1 MLQKWPIRESNSD
14 LPRPCRPVWKAIPPP
29 GARGARPPWRPGAA
43 NRIPVA
49 DSCNPSLDRGVAR
62 RHTYHGAM
70 SDNIASPSVTEPG
83 SRRGLWVGYAC
94 ACGVAWLLYVL
105 AGAEFQRGLWQLWQA
120 VYQATL
126 ALWPPMLLGIAV
138 FPWVLRM
145 QGGQAAPAREIALH
159 VVGALVFGAAWQA
172 CDFATSSALYGRGFA
187 LVNLEQ
193 TVLWRAIWGVIAY
206 AAIATAFTAWLQA
219 RKARA
224 ALLAAAHAE
233 SALARAEL
241 AVISGKLNPH
251 FLFNTLNSLIALTR
265 KDAQAAESALM
276 RFSGMLRYVL
286 DTKRSAAD
294 RVPLG
299 EEIEF
304 VRDYLALESLRL
316 GKRLRVEW
324 ELDPATFADE
334 IPPLSLQPLV
344 ENAIQHGIAPR
355 VDGGRVG
362 IRSARNVLNQ
372 GLELSVEDDG
382 AGCEPDKLDDPAPAR
397 SGIGL
402 TALRRRFALDY
413 EGRARLQIKTRP
425 GAGFRVDLWIP
436 QP

>member
-1 MLQKWPIRESNSD
+1 
-14 LPRPCRPVWKAIPPP
+14 
-29 GARGARPPWRPGAA
+29 
-43 NRIPVA
+43 
-49 DSCNPSLDRGVAR
+49 
-62 RHTYHGAM
+62 M
-70 SDNIASPSVTEPG
+70 SDNIASPTPDAAG
-83 SRRGLWVGYAC
+83 RRSLWLAYGAAC
-94 ACGVAWLLYVL
+94 AVGWLLYVL

-126 ALWPPMLLGIAV
+126 ALWPPMALGVAV
-138 FPWVLRM
+138 FPWARRL
-145 QGGQAAPAREIALH
+145 QAGELAPAAQVALH
-159 VVGALVFGAAWQA
+159 AAGALAFGVAWQA
-172 CDFATSSALYGRGFA
+172 CDYTVSALLYGRTYA
-187 LVNLEQ
+187 NVMLVQ

-219 RKARA
+219 RRARA
-224 ALLAAAHAE
+224 ASLAAAQAE

-265 KDAQAAESALM
+265 KDAQAAEAALM

-286 DTKRSAAD
+286 DTKRSAAG

-316 GKRLRVEW
+316 GKRLQVDW
-324 ELDPATFADE
+324 QLDPATFGDE

-355 VDGGRVG
+355 VNGGTVG
-362 IRSARNVLNQ
+362 IRSARNLMNQ
-372 GLELSVEDDG
+372 GLDLSVEDDG
-382 AGCEPDKLDDPAPAR
+382 AGCEPARLDDPAPAR

-413 EGRARLQIKTRP
+413 EGRARLQIHTQP

-436 QP
+436 Q

>member
-1 MLQKWPIRESNSD
+1 MP
-14 LPRPCRPVWKAIPPP
+14 PV
-29 GARGARPPWRPGAA
+29 

-49 DSCNPSLDRGVAR
+49 QSRNPSPRRRAARGPA
-62 RHTYHGAM
+62 YHGAM
-70 SDNIASPSVTEPG
+70 PRNLASDPAHAG
-83 SRRGLWVGYAC
+83 SRRSPWVAYASAC
-94 ACGVAWLLYVL
+94 AVAWLLYVL

-126 ALWPPMLLGIAV
+126 SLWPPMVLGVAV
-138 FPWVLRM
+138 LPWVRRI
-145 QGGQAAPAREIALH
+145 QGGQGGTAAEVALH
-159 VVGALVFGAAWQA
+159 GVGAIAFGAAWQA
-172 CDFATSSALYGRGFA
+172 CDYAVSSLLYGHVYA
-187 LVNLEQ
+187 NVMLTQ

-219 RKARA
+219 LRARA
-224 ALLAAAHAE
+224 ASLAAAQAE

-265 KDAQAAESALM
+265 KDAKEAEAALM

-286 DTKRSAAD
+286 DTKRHASD
-294 RVPLG
+294 RVTLG
-299 EEIEF
+299 DEIEF

-316 GKRLRVEW
+316 GRRLRVDW
-324 ELDPATFADE
+324 QLDPETFADE

-362 IRSARNVLNQ
+362 IRSARNLINR

-382 AGCEPDKLDDPAPAR
+382 AGCEPATLDDPAPAR

-413 EGRARLQIKTRP
+413 NGRARLQIRTQP

-436 QP
+436 Q

>member
-1 MLQKWPIRESNSD
+1 MSD
-14 LPRPCRPVWKAIPPP
+14 APIPPA
-29 GARGARPPWRPGAA
+29 ARSG
-43 NRIPVA
+43 
-49 DSCNPSLDRGVAR
+49 
-62 RHTYHGAM
+62 T
-70 SDNIASPSVTEPG
+70 
-83 SRRGLWVGYAC
+83 SRQLWIGYGC
-94 ACGVAWLLYVL
+94 ACVLAWLLHVL

-126 ALWPPMLLGIAV
+126 TLWPPMLLGVVV
-138 FPWVLRM
+138 FPWVRWAQSA
-145 QGGQAAPAREIALH
+145 QGGSAVEAVRHAA
-159 VVGALVFGAAWQA
+159 GALLFGIAWQA
-172 CDFATSSALYGRGFA
+172 CDYGASWLLYGRTYA
-187 LVNLEQ
+187 NVMLVQ
-193 TVLWRAIWGVIAY
+193 TVLWRAVWGVIAY
-206 AAIATAFTAWLQA
+206 AAIGGAFAAWLQA
-219 RKARA
+219 QRARA
-224 ALLAAAHAE
+224 ATLAAAQAE

-265 KDAQAAESALM
+265 KDAQAAEAALM
-276 RFSGMLRYVL
+276 RFAGMLRYVL

-316 GKRLRVEW
+316 GKRLQVDW
-324 ELDPATFADE
+324 QLDPATFADE

-362 IRSARNVLNQ
+362 IRSARNPADR

-382 AGCEPDKLDDPAPAR
+382 AGCEPARLDEPAPER

-413 EGRARLQIKTRP
+413 DGRARLQIRTRP

-436 QP
+436 Q

>member
-1 MLQKWPIRESNSD
+1 MPSCPSLGRRFGTAFPAAGPALR
-14 LPRPCRPVWKAIPPP
+14 RVR
-29 GARGARPPWRPGAA
+29 RHPGAA

-49 DSCNPSLDRGVAR
+49 DSRNPSPDPGAAR
-62 RHTYHGAM
+62 QLTYHGAM
-70 SDNIASPSVTEPG
+70 SENIASAHVTPDKAG
-83 SRRGLWVGYAC
+83 RRSLWLAYASAC
-94 ACGVAWLLYVL
+94 AVAWLLYVL

-145 QGGQAAPAREIALH
+145 QGTQGAAAREIALH

-172 CDFATSSALYGRGFA
+172 CDFAASSMLYGRGFA
-187 LVNLEQ
+187 IVNLEQ

-224 ALLAAAHAE
+224 ALLAAAQAE

-265 KDAQAAESALM
+265 KDAQAAEAALM

-316 GKRLRVEW
+316 GKRLRVDW
-324 ELDPATFADE
+324 ELDPETFTDE

-344 ENAIQHGIAPR
+344 ENAIQHGISPR

-362 IRSARNVLNQ
+362 IRSARNPLNQ

-382 AGCEPDKLDDPAPAR
+382 AGCEPTRLDDPAPAR

-413 EGRARLQIKTRP
+413 EGRARLQIRTQP

>member
-1 MLQKWPIRESNSD
+1 MSD
-14 LPRPCRPVWKAIPPP
+14 TTT
-29 GARGARPPWRPGAA
+29 
-43 NRIPVA
+43 
-49 DSCNPSLDRGVAR
+49 PSLPHPGTQRPLW
-62 RHTYHGAM
+62 
-70 SDNIASPSVTEPG
+70 IAYG
-83 SRRGLWVGYAC
+83 SG
-94 ACGVAWLLYVL
+94 CGVAWLLYVL

-126 ALWPPMLLGIAV
+126 SLWPPMVLGVGV
-138 FPWVLRM
+138 FPWVRRM
-145 QGGQAAPAREIALH
+145 QTGQGRTAMEVVLH
-159 VVGALVFGAAWQA
+159 VVGALLFGAAWQA
-172 CDFATSSALYGRGFA
+172 CDYAVSAILYGPNYA
-187 LVNLEQ
+187 NVTLVQ

-206 AAIATAFTAWLQA
+206 AAIATAFTAWLQS
-219 RKARA
+219 RRARA
-224 ALLAAAHAE
+224 ASLAAAQAE

-241 AVISGKLNPH
+241 AAISGKLNPH

-265 KDAQAAESALM
+265 KDAQAAEAALM

-286 DTKRSAAD
+286 DTKRSAD
-294 RVPLG
+294 GRVPLG

-316 GKRLRVEW
+316 GKRLQVDW
-324 ELDPATFADE
+324 ALDPATFADE

-355 VDGGRVG
+355 VEGGRVG
-362 IRSARNVLNQ
+362 IRSARNLMNQ

-382 AGCEPDKLDDPAPAR
+382 AGCEPARLDEPSPER

-413 EGRARLQIKTRP
+413 DGRARLQIRTRP

-436 QP
+436 Q

>member
-1 MLQKWPIRESNSD
+1 MSTVLVSPSS
-14 LPRPCRPVWKAIPPP
+14 
-29 GARGARPPWRPGAA
+29 
-43 NRIPVA
+43 VA
-49 DSCNPSLDRGVAR
+49 DDGRRSLW
-62 RHTYHGAM
+62 
-70 SDNIASPSVTEPG
+70 IAYG
-83 SRRGLWVGYAC
+83 CAC
-94 ACGVAWLLYVL
+94 AVAWLLYVL

-126 ALWPPMLLGIAV
+126 GLWPPMLLGVAV
-138 FPWVLRM
+138 FPWVQRM
-145 QGGQAAPAREIALH
+145 QDGRAGTAAQVLMHAA
-159 VVGALVFGAAWQA
+159 GALVFGVAWQA
-172 CDFATSSALYGRGFA
+172 GDYTVSNLLYGRLYA
-187 LVNLEQ
+187 NAMLVQ

-219 RKARA
+219 RRARA
-224 ALLAAAHAE
+224 ATLAAAQAE

-265 KDAQAAESALM
+265 KDAQAAEAALM

-286 DTKRSAAD
+286 DTKRRADD

-299 EEIEF
+299 DEIEF
-304 VRDYLALESLRL
+304 VRDYLALEGLRL
-316 GKRLRVEW
+316 GRRLRVDW
-324 ELDPATFADE
+324 QVDPATLADE

-344 ENAIQHGIAPR
+344 ENAVQHGIAPR
-355 VDGGRVG
+355 VDGGCVR
-362 IRSARNVLNQ
+362 IRSARNALDH

-382 AGCEPDKLDDPAPAR
+382 AGCEPTRLDDPAPAR

-413 EGRARLQIKTRP
+413 DGRARLKIHTRP
-425 GAGFRVDLWIP
+425 DAGFRVDLWIP
-436 QP
+436 Q

>member
-1 MLQKWPIRESNSD
+1 MINQTKRA
-14 LPRPCRPVWKAIPPP
+14 PRPNPGSLSRATSNRP
-29 GARGARPPWRPGAA
+29 GHPGAA
-43 NRIPVA
+43 SRIPVA
-49 DSCNPSLDRGVAR
+49 ESRNPSPRGRAAPAV
-62 RHTYHGAM
+62 TYHGAM
-70 SDNIASPSVTEPG
+70 SENFTPAPVDADTG
-83 SRRGLWVGYAC
+83 SRRPLWIAYASAC
-94 ACGVAWLLYVL
+94 AVAWLLYVL

-120 VYQATL
+120 IYQATQT
-126 ALWPPMLLGIAV
+126 LWPPMLLGVAV
-138 FPWVLRM
+138 FPWVRRM
-145 QGGQAAPAREIALH
+145 HAGQAGPAREIALH
-159 VVGALVFGAAWQA
+159 VVGAIVFCIGWQA
-172 CDFATSSALYGRGFA
+172 CDYAVSAAVYGPGYA
-187 LVNLEQ
+187 NVNLEL

-206 AAIATAFTAWLQA
+206 AAIATAFTAWLQS
-219 RKARA
+219 RRARA
-224 ALLAAAHAE
+224 ASLAAAHAE

-265 KDAQAAESALM
+265 KDAQAAEAALM
-276 RFSGMLRYVL
+276 RFSSMLRYVL

-304 VRDYLALESLRL
+304 VRDYLALEGLRL
-316 GKRLRVEW
+316 GTRLRVDW
-324 ELDPATFADE
+324 ELDPATLADE

-362 IRSARNVLNQ
+362 IRSARDAANQ
-372 GLELSVEDDG
+372 GLALSVEDDG
-382 AGCEPDKLDDPAPAR
+382 AGCEPARLDDPFPAR

-413 EGRARLQIKTRP
+413 DGRARLQIRTQP

-436 QP
+436 Q

>member
-1 MLQKWPIRESNSD
+1 MSENL
-14 LPRPCRPVWKAIPPP
+14 LP
-29 GARGARPPWRPGAA
+29 
-43 NRIPVA
+43 PVA
-49 DSCNPSLDRGVAR
+49 DA
-62 RHTYHGAM
+62 A
-70 SDNIASPSVTEPG
+70 
-83 SRRGLWVGYAC
+83 SRRSLWIGYAC
-94 ACGVAWLLYVL
+94 ACAVAWLLHVL

-126 ALWPPMLLGIAV
+126 GLWAPMLLGIAV
-138 FPWVLRM
+138 FPWVRRI
-145 QGGQAAPAREIALH
+145 QDRQRGPAAEVAMHIL
-159 VVGALVFGAAWQA
+159 GAVAFGAAWQA
-172 CDFATSSALYGRGFA
+172 CDYAVSTLLYGRVYA
-187 LVNLEQ
+187 NVMLAQ
-193 TVLWRAIWGVIAY
+193 AVLWREIWGVIAY

-219 RKARA
+219 RRARA
-224 ALLAAAHAE
+224 ASLAAAHAE

-265 KDAQAAESALM
+265 KDPQAAEAALM

-299 EEIEF
+299 DEIEF

-316 GKRLRVEW
+316 GKRLRVDW
-324 ELDPATFADE
+324 ELDPDTLADE

-355 VDGGRVG
+355 VDGGRLG
-362 IRSARNVLNQ
+362 IRAARNAMNQ

-382 AGCEPDKLDDPAPAR
+382 AGCEPARLDDPAPAR

-413 EGRARLQIKTRP
+413 DGQARLQIRTQP

-436 QP
+436 Q

>member
-1 MLQKWPIRESNSD
+1 MSQQQSFPDTDVGPHRSLW
-14 LPRPCRPVWKAIPPP
+14 LAYG
-29 GARGARPPWRPGAA
+29 GAWAA
-43 NRIPVA
+43 
-49 DSCNPSLDRGVAR
+49 
-62 RHTYHGAM
+62 
-70 SDNIASPSVTEPG
+70 
-83 SRRGLWVGYAC
+83 
-94 ACGVAWLLYVL
+94 AWLLFVL
-105 AGAEFQRGLWQLWQA
+105 ASAEADRGLWQIWQA
-120 VYQATL
+120 IYSATL
-126 ALWPPMLLGIAV
+126 SLWSPMLLGIGV
-138 FPWVLRM
+138 YPWVRRI
-145 QGGQAAPAREIALH
+145 QRSQAGGGLQTTLH
-159 VVGALVFGAAWQA
+159 VLGALGFGIAWQA
-172 CDFATSSALYGRGFA
+172 LDFAVAWTLYGHVFA
-187 LVNLEQ
+187 NVMLVQ
-193 TVLWRAIWGVIAY
+193 KALWRAIWGVIAY

-219 RKARA
+219 RRARA
-224 ALLAAAHAE
+224 ASLAAAQAE

-265 KDAQAAESALM
+265 KDAKQAEAALM

-286 DTKRSAAD
+286 DTKRSASD

-299 EEIEF
+299 DEIEF

-316 GKRLRVEW
+316 GKRLRVDW
-324 ELDPATFADE
+324 ELDPETFADE

-362 IRSARNVLNQ
+362 IRSARNLMNQ

-382 AGCEPDKLDDPAPAR
+382 AGCEPGKLDDPAPAR

-413 EGRARLQIKTRP
+413 DGRARLQIRTQP

-436 QP
+436 Q

>member
-1 MLQKWPIRESNSD
+1 MSENL
-14 LPRPCRPVWKAIPPP
+14 VPPT
-29 GARGARPPWRPGAA
+29 
-43 NRIPVA
+43 V
-49 DSCNPSLDRGVAR
+49 DV
-62 RHTYHGAM
+62 
-70 SDNIASPSVTEPG
+70 G
-83 SRRGLWVGYAC
+83 SRRQLWIAYAC
-94 ACGVAWLLYVL
+94 ACAVAWLLYVL

-126 ALWPPMLLGIAV
+126 SLWPPMLLGVGV
-138 FPWVLRM
+138 FPWVRRV
-145 QGGQAAPAREIALH
+145 QDGQRGSALEVVLH
-159 VVGALVFGAAWQA
+159 LVGAVVFGAAWQA
-172 CDFATSSALYGRGFA
+172 CDYVVSNLLYGHVYA
-187 LVNLEQ
+187 NVMLAQ

-219 RKARA
+219 RRARA
-224 ALLAAAHAE
+224 ASLAAAQAE

-265 KDAQAAESALM
+265 KDAKQAEAALM

-299 EEIEF
+299 DEIEF

-316 GKRLRVEW
+316 GKRLHVDW
-324 ELDPATFADE
+324 QLDPATFADE
-334 IPPLSLQPLV
+334 IPTLSLQPLV

-355 VDGGRVG
+355 VGGGRVG
-362 IRSARNVLNQ
+362 IRSARNTMNL

-382 AGCEPDKLDDPAPAR
+382 AGCEPSRLDEPTPER

-413 EGRARLQIKTRP
+413 DGRARLQIRTRP

-436 QP
+436 Q

>member
-1 MLQKWPIRESNSD
+1 MSD
-14 LPRPCRPVWKAIPPP
+14 PSLPPSD
-29 GARGARPPWRPGAA
+29 RPG
-43 NRIPVA
+43 
-49 DSCNPSLDRGVAR
+49 
-62 RHTYHGAM
+62 T
-70 SDNIASPSVTEPG
+70 
-83 SRRGLWVGYAC
+83 SRQLWIGYGC
-94 ACGVAWLLYVL
+94 ACVVAWLLHVL

-126 ALWPPMLLGIAV
+126 TLWAPMLLGVAV
-138 FPWVLRM
+138 YPWVRWAQAG
-145 QGGQAAPAREIALH
+145 QGGTLAEAVRHGA
-159 VVGALVFGAAWQA
+159 GALAFGAAWEA
-172 CDFATSSALYGRGFA
+172 CDYGLSWLLYGHVYA
-187 LVNLEQ
+187 NVMLVQ
-193 TVLWRAIWGVIAY
+193 TALWRAIWGVLAY
-206 AAIATAFTAWLQA
+206 AAIGGAFAAWLQA
-219 RKARA
+219 RRARVA
-224 ALLAAAHAE
+224 SLAAAQAE

-265 KDAQAAESALM
+265 KDAQAAEAALM

-286 DTKRSAAD
+286 DTKRSAD
-294 RVPLG
+294 YRVPLAD
-299 EEIEF
+299 EIEF

-316 GKRLRVEW
+316 GKRLQIDW
-324 ELDPATFADE
+324 QLDPSTFADE

-362 IRSARNVLNQ
+362 IRSARNTTDR

-382 AGCEPDKLDDPAPAR
+382 AGCDPARLDEPAPER

-413 EGRARLQIKTRP
+413 DGRARLQIRTRP

-436 QP
+436 Q

>member
-1 MLQKWPIRESNSD
+1 MRAP
-14 LPRPCRPVWKAIPPP
+14 A
-29 GARGARPPWRPGAA
+29 
-43 NRIPVA
+43 
-49 DSCNPSLDRGVAR
+49 
-62 RHTYHGAM
+62 YHGAM
-70 SDNIASPSVTEPG
+70 SENIVPTASHESG
-83 SRRGLWVGYAC
+83 SRRSLWIGYAS

-126 ALWPPMLLGIAV
+126 ALWPPMTLGVAV
-138 FPWVLRM
+138 FPWVLRL
-145 QGGQAAPAREIALH
+145 QAAGQGVAAREVPLH
-159 VVGALVFGAAWQA
+159 VVGALLFGAAWQA
-172 CDFATSSALYGRGFA
+172 CDYAVSTLLYGHVFA
-187 LVNLEQ
+187 NVNLEQ

-265 KDAQAAESALM
+265 KDAQAAEAALM

-324 ELDPATFADE
+324 ELDPDTFGDE

-382 AGCEPDKLDDPAPAR
+382 AGCEPAKLDDPSPAR

-413 EGRARLQIKTRP
+413 EGRARLQIRTQP

>member
-1 MLQKWPIRESNSD
+1 MTDAS
-14 LPRPCRPVWKAIPPP
+14 LPST
-29 GARGARPPWRPGAA
+29 ARSGTPRQ
-43 NRIPVA
+43 
-49 DSCNPSLDRGVAR
+49 
-62 RHTYHGAM
+62 
-70 SDNIASPSVTEPG
+70 
-83 SRRGLWVGYAC
+83 LWVGYGC
-94 ACGVAWLLYVL
+94 ACVLAWLLHVL

-126 ALWPPMLLGIAV
+126 TLWPPMLLGMAV
-138 FPWVLRM
+138 FPWVRWAQAG
-145 QGGQAAPAREIALH
+145 QGGTVVEAVRHAA
-159 VVGALVFGAAWQA
+159 GALAFGVAWEA
-172 CDFATSSALYGRGFA
+172 CDYVASWLLYGRVYA
-187 LVNLEQ
+187 HVMLVQ
-193 TVLWRAIWGVIAY
+193 TALWRAVWGVIAY
-206 AAIATAFTAWLQA
+206 AAIGGAFAAWLQA
-219 RKARA
+219 QRARA
-224 ALLAAAHAE
+224 AGLAAAQAE

-265 KDAQAAESALM
+265 KDAQAAEAALM
-276 RFSGMLRYVL
+276 RFAGMLRYVL
-286 DTKRSAAD
+286 DTKRSASD

-316 GKRLRVEW
+316 GKRLQVDW
-324 ELDPATFADE
+324 QLDPATFADE

-362 IRSARNVLNQ
+362 IRSARNTMNL

-382 AGCEPDKLDDPAPAR
+382 AGCDPSRLDEPAPER

-413 EGRARLQIKTRP
+413 DGRARLQIRTRP

-436 QP
+436 Q